1 MFDAVFSAPD
11 CRLHGRSCLMLARHT
26 DEKRARLGVIVAKKN
41 IPLAVQRNRFKR
53 IAREVF
59 RRSPVE
65 GLDVIVLA
73 KQNKKKLQSSVLA
86 KELDDLFFRLEGEQR
101 P

>member
-1 MFDAVFSAPD
+1 
-11 CRLHGRSCLMLARHT
+11 MLARHT
-26 DEKRARLGVIVAKKN
+26 DGKHARLGVIVAKKN

-53 IAREVF
+53 ITREVF
-59 RRSPVE
+59 RRSLIE

-73 KQNKKKLQSSVLA
+73 KQNKKKLRSSALA
-86 KELDDLFFRLEGEQR
+86 NELSDLLIRLKGEQR

>member
-1 MFDAVFSAPD
+1 
-11 CRLHGRSCLMLARHT
+11 MLARHT
-26 DEKRARLGVIVAKKN
+26 DGKHARLGVIFAKKN

-59 RRSPVE
+59 RRSRVE

-86 KELDDLFFRLEGEQR
+86 KELNDLFFRLEGEQR

>member
-1 MFDAVFSAPD
+1 
-11 CRLHGRSCLMLARHT
+11 MLARHT
-26 DEKRARLGVIVAKKN
+26 DGKHARLGVIVAKKN

-53 IAREVF
+53 IVREVF

-86 KELDDLFFRLEGEQR
+86 KELNDLFFRLEGEQR